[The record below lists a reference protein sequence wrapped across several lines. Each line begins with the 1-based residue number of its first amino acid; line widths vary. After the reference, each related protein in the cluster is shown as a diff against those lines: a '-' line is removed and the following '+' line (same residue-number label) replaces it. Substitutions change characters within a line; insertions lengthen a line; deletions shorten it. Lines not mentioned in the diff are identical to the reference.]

1 MHDTDTD
8 TAPPSTP
15 RQAALR
21 EIAQALPAL
30 AWTTDPARV
39 ARLSQDFSWFSPVLK
54 GILEGKSADAVVRP
68 RDESELRA
76 VVGACARHD
85 VPITLRGGGTGN
97 YGQATPLFGGLV
109 IDMSDLKQFSWV
121 RGGAARAQAGIRL
134 AEFEQKAREAGGE
147 LRCMPS
153 TFRIASLGGLF
164 AGGFGGIGSIN
175 YGPLG
180 AAGTILGVSAMTVEP
195 EPRIIELR
203 GAQALMQHHAW
214 GTNGIVL
221 EVEVALAPATDWS
234 EAIFAFEREADTL
247 AFADALAMSPGLAK
261 RNICV
266 WLDPIPRYLTRLADH
281 LPAGRHAVAA
291 VLAPSSLEAASALA
305 QSMGGEKTY
314 EDSAEVATR
323 QNRTIQ
329 EYTWNHTTLHVLK
342 EDKSITYLQVSFTAG
357 QHLAQVAQV
366 REAFGDE
373 VMLHLEFIR
382 SMDGQTTCTALPLL
396 HYQSEAHLNEVI
408 ARFRAMGIRVNN
420 PHVNVVE
427 DGKFGGAVHPEVLE
441 LKRRFD
447 PRGLLNPG
455 KLKSWVQAGV
465 ELAGKG

>member
-1 MHDTDTD
+1 MTDT
-8 TAPPSTP
+8 P
-15 RQAALR
+15 RTRPQAALR
-21 EIAQALPAL
+21 EIQQGLPAL

-54 GILEGKSADAVVRP
+54 GILAGKLADAVVRP
-68 RDESELRA
+68 RDEQELRE
-76 VVGACARHD
+76 VVAACARQD

-97 YGQATPLFGGLV
+97 YGQATPLHGGLV
-109 IDMSDLKQFSWV
+109 IDMSDLKRFSGV
-121 RGGAARAQAGIRL
+121 RDGVGRAQCGIRL
-134 AEFEQKAREAGGE
+134 SEFDQHARAAGWE

-195 EPRIIELR
+195 EPRIVELR
-203 GAQALMQHHAW
+203 GAEALMQHHAW

-221 EVEVALAPATDWS
+221 EIELALAPAADWS
-234 EAIFAFEREADTL
+234 EAIYTFAREAECL
-247 AFADALAMSPGLAK
+247 AFANQLALGPGLAK
-261 RNICV
+261 KNICV
-266 WLDPIPRYLTRLADH
+266 WLDPIPRYLTRLAEH
-281 LPAGRHAVAA
+281 LPAGLHAVAA
-291 VLAPSSLEAASALA
+291 VLAPSSLEAARTLA
-305 QSMGGEKTY
+305 EGLGGTQTY
-314 EDSAEVATR
+314 EDNTEQATR
-323 QNRTIQ
+323 QNRTVL
-329 EYTWNHTTLHVLK
+329 EYAWNHTTLHVLK
-342 EDKSITYLQVSFTAG
+342 EDKDITYLQVSFTAG
-357 QHLAQVAQV
+357 QHLEQVARV

-396 HYQSEAHLNEVI
+396 RYQSEAHLNEVI
-408 ARFRAMGIRVNN
+408 RRFREMGIRVNN

-427 DGKFGGAVHPEVLE
+427 DGKFGGAVPPEVLA

-465 ELAGKG
+465 ELSGAN

>member
-1 MHDTDTD
+1 MSDT
-8 TAPPSTP
+8 PSTR

-21 EIAQALPAL
+21 EIQQALPAL
-30 AWTTDPARV
+30 AWTIEPARV

-54 GILEGKSADAVVRP
+54 GVLEGKVADAAVRP
-68 RDESELRA
+68 RDEAELRE
-76 VVGACARHD
+76 VVAACARQN

-97 YGQATPLFGGLV
+97 YGQATPLHGGLV
-109 IDMSDLKQFSWV
+109 IDMSDLKRFAWV
-121 RGGAARAQAGIRL
+121 RDGVGRAQSGIRL
-134 AEFEQKAREAGGE
+134 SEFDQHTRAAGWE

-203 GAQALMQHHAW
+203 GAEALMQHHAW

-221 EVEVALAPATDWS
+221 EIELALAPAADWS
-234 EAIFAFEREADTL
+234 EAIYTFTREADCM
-247 AFADALAMSPGLAK
+247 AFANQLALAPGLAK
-261 RNICV
+261 KNICV
-266 WLDPIPRYLTRLADH
+266 WLDPIPRYLTRLAEH
-281 LPAGRHAVAA
+281 LPAGQHAVAA
-291 VLAPSSLEAASALA
+291 VLAPSSLEAARALA
-305 QSMGGEKTY
+305 ESLGGKQTY
-314 EDSAEVATR
+314 EDNTEEATR
-323 QNRTIQ
+323 QNRTVL

-342 EDKSITYLQVSFTAG
+342 EDKGITYLQVSFTAG
-357 QHLAQVAQV
+357 QHLEQVAQV
-366 REAFGDE
+366 RQAFGDD

-396 HYQSEAHLNEVI
+396 RYQSEAHLNEVI
-408 ARFRAMGIRVNN
+408 RRFREMGIRVNN

-427 DGKFGGAVHPEVLE
+427 DGKFGGAVPPEVLA

-465 ELAGKG
+465 EMAGAE